1 MIFDIHPF
9 PNQELRSQTQS
20 GLRPNR
26 ANRASGLL
34 GLGSG
39 DRLLGSVRSR
49 CISDCSVSVSV
60 QPSRGI
66 LCSVSVRPNRD
77 RADQCSVRLVLLGA
91 LVTYGNDLPRLSATL
106 SSVVQG
112 GDHEVTEGVCGVELK
127 AEARQFR

>member
-1 MIFDIHPF
+1 ME
-9 PNQELRSQTQS
+9 NLCA

-26 ANRASGLL
+26 ASRASGLL

-39 DRLLGSVRSR
+39 DRLLCSVRSR

-66 LCSVSVRPNRD
+66 LCSV
-77 RADQCSVRLVLLGA
+77 SVRLVLLGA

-112 GDHEVTEGVCGVELK
+112 GDHEVTGASSLK
-127 AEARQFR
+127 LRPDNSDNCLITEKQR

>member
-1 MIFDIHPF
+1 MILDHL
-9 PNQELRSQTQS
+9 EA
-20 GLRPNR
+20 GLGPNR

-66 LCSVSVRPNRD
+66 LGSV
-77 RADQCSVRLVLLGA
+77 SVRLVLLGA

-106 SSVVQG
+106 SSVGQG
-112 GDHEVTEGVCGVELK
+112 SDHEVTEGSSLK
-127 AEARQFR
+127 LRPDNSDNCLITEKQRALLYL

>member
-1 MIFDIHPF
+1 MHWTEFLFKGKHYSH
-9 PNQELRSQTQS
+9 LT
-20 GLRPNR
+20 GLGPNR

-39 DRLLGSVRSR
+39 DRLLGSVRSQ
-49 CISDCSVSVSV
+49 CISDCWVSVSV

-91 LVTYGNDLPRLSATL
+91 LVTYGNDLPRLS
-106 SSVVQG
+106 
-112 GDHEVTEGVCGVELK
+112 
-127 AEARQFR
+127 

>member
-1 MIFDIHPF
+1 MD
-9 PNQELRSQTQS
+9 
-20 GLRPNR
+20 RP
-26 ANRASGLL
+26 ATEPSKPSIGLL

-39 DRLLGSVRSR
+39 DRLLGSVWSR

-112 GDHEVTEGVCGVELK
+112 GDHEVTEGV
-127 AEARQFR
+127 